1 MFTIRSLL
9 AVFVVCG
16 VLFGC
21 NSNSDNEDPRPQGN
35 TPNILFFILDDV
47 GIDQMQSFGYGGET
61 APQTPNINS
70 IADAGVSFRNMWA
83 MPECSPSRALLFE
96 G

>member
-1 MFTIRSLL
+1 MSPDSDKTASDKLGAIQFTIRSLL

-61 APQTPNINS
+61 APQTPN
-70 IADAGVSFRNMWA
+70 
-83 MPECSPSRALLFE
+83 
-96 G
+96 